1 MPNMVDIADL
11 HQGRYFD
18 GEKPNRRY
26 IAVIMA
32 EEQVQEVVDEI
43 NKDRADEDKIAIDEL
58 DQIADDYS
66 DAMTEDW
73 ITVMRS
79 LLTFDNYRNYLKS
92 NTQ

>member
-11 HQGRYFD
+11 HQERYLD

-26 IAVIMA
+26 FAVIMA
-32 EEQVQEVVDEI
+32 EELIQEVVDEI